1 MSNHDEHFDELD
13 AVRRFPSE
21 DTWLDQPM
29 PDLQD
34 DAGLL
39 HEIGS
44 ADAVGPQSGSKDVG
58 SQNAGSQNAG
68 PNGSTSFADRV
79 MQARQDDLD
88 LDAQIAELDQALP
101 TELLQQF
108 GAPKPS
114 DTFVDQTVRK
124 LTQERKQ
131 RWQEMLSR
139 HVAPEPSTEFVSRTL
154 AALQDDGSSAIG
166 SSAIGSSAIGSSA
179 TGSSATG
186 SRAIGGRA
194 IGSKKTNRYPQL
206 PAPRDYSKRGQNW
219 TVFGLV
225 ATAAAALLWVS
236 LTGDIR
242 QPLELRLADQ
252 ASPAVAYASSTS
264 PMSAILA
271 RVAHDEEPF
280 AMFDEPA
287 DGLWLASDRDSKELR

>member
-21 DTWLDQPM
+21 DTWLELPL
-29 PDLQD
+29 PNLQD
-34 DAGLL
+34 DAGLQDDADL
-39 HEIGS
+39 QADTGS
-44 ADAVGPQSGSKDVG
+44 ADAGG
-58 SQNAGSQNAG
+58 SQNDGPDGTGSSAE
-68 PNGSTSFADRV
+68 SFTDRV
-79 MQARQDDLD
+79 MQARQDDLN

-101 TELLQQF
+101 TDVLQQF

-114 DTFVDQTVRK
+114 DTFVDKTVQK

-139 HVAPEPSTEFVSRTL
+139 YVAPEPSTEFVSRTL
-154 AALQDDGSSAIG
+154 AALQDSSSSADDN
-166 SSAIGSSAIGSSA
+166 SAI
-179 TGSSATG
+179 
-186 SRAIGGRA
+186 R
-194 IGSKKTNRYPQL
+194 SKKASEYPQL

-271 RVAHDEEPF
+271 RVADDEEPF

-287 DGLWLASDRDSKELR
+287 DGLWLVSDSEELR

>member
-34 DAGLL
+34 
-39 HEIGS
+39 
-44 ADAVGPQSGSKDVG
+44 
-58 SQNAGSQNAG
+58 AGSQDAGSQDAG
-68 PNGSTSFADRV
+68 PDGSTSFADRV
-79 MQARQDDLD
+79 MQARQNDLD

-114 DTFVDQTVRK
+114 DTFVDQTVQK

-154 AALQDDGSSAIG
+154 AALQDDGSGAIG
-166 SSAIGSSAIGSSA
+166 SGAIGSGN
-179 TGSSATG
+179 T
-186 SRAIGGRA
+186 
-194 IGSKKTNRYPQL
+194 GSKKTNSYPQL

>member
-34 DAGLL
+34 DAGLQ

-68 PNGSTSFADRV
+68 PDGSTSFADRV

-114 DTFVDQTVRK
+114 DTFVDQTVQK

-154 AALQDDGSSAIG
+154 AALQDDGSR
-166 SSAIGSSAIGSSA
+166 
-179 TGSSATG
+179 ATG
-186 SRAIGGRA
+186 SRAT
-194 IGSKKTNRYPQL
+194 GSKKTNRYPQL

-280 AMFDEPA
+280 AIFDEPA

>member
-34 DAGLL
+34 DAGLQD
-39 HEIGS
+39 EIGS
-44 ADAVGPQSGSKDVG
+44 ADAVGPQSGSQDVGSQDVGSQDVGSQDVG

-68 PNGSTSFADRV
+68 PDGSTSFADRV

-114 DTFVDQTVRK
+114 DTFVDQTVQK

-154 AALQDDGSSAIG
+154 AALQDDGSRG
-166 SSAIGSSAIGSSA
+166 

-186 SRAIGGRA
+186 SRATGSRA
-194 IGSKKTNRYPQL
+194 TGSKKTNRYPQL

>member
-1 MSNHDEHFDELD
+1 
-13 AVRRFPSE
+13 
-21 DTWLDQPM
+21 
-29 PDLQD
+29 
-34 DAGLL
+34 
-39 HEIGS
+39 
-44 ADAVGPQSGSKDVG
+44 
-58 SQNAGSQNAG
+58 
-68 PNGSTSFADRV
+68 

-154 AALQDDGSSAIG
+154 AALQDDG